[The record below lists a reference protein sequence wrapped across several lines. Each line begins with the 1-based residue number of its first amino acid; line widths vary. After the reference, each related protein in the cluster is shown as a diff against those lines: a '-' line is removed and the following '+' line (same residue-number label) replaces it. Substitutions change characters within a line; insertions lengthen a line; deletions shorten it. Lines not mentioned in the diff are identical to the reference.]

1 VESALGLCFFF
12 FFSYLGRFATGF
24 LPPCMC
30 RPLHLRLRSSN
41 VRCVK
46 YMVVA
51 EPEPL
56 VDVAGS
62 RAVPALMQNRGK
74 MQVVRDTVGA
84 AMD

>member
-1 VESALGLCFFF
+1 
-12 FFSYLGRFATGF
+12 
-24 LPPCMC
+24 
-30 RPLHLRLRSSN
+30 
-41 VRCVK
+41 
-46 YMVVA
+46 MVVA

-62 RAVPALMQNRGK
+62 RAVPGLMENRGK